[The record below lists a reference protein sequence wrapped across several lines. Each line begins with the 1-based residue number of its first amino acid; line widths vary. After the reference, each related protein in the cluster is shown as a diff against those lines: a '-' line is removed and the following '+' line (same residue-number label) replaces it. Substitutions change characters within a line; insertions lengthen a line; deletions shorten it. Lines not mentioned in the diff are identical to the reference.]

1 MNPAERIC
9 DRGVRPL
16 SGSPSGSPCRQSAGP
31 PWDAGIS
38 FLPLLE
44 PLHPTAIRERT
55 KKSKKRKKEVLLVHL
70 VETVL
75 EAPVVCK
82 VFDCRQNG
90 LLKLVSPR
98 VVFPCTCFFATSMPA
113 CRGSYLALEI
123 VAVGPRTRAAVSRV
137 PASCASCFP
146 MVFLYFRSASVAV
159 GPLPRPP
166 RTAFWPSCASVFP

>member
-1 MNPAERIC
+1 MSGP
-9 DRGVRPL
+9 RPVL
-16 SGSPSGSPCRQSAGP
+16 RPVLRAGRAP
-31 PWDAGIS
+31 DPLGTLES
-38 FLPLLE
+38 LLPLLE

-55 KKSKKRKKEVLLVHL
+55 KKSKKRMKEVLLVHL
-70 VETVL
+70 VDTVL

-98 VVFPCTCFFATSMPA
+98 IVFPCTCFFFSTSMLA
-113 CRGSYLALEI
+113 YRGSYLALEI

-146 MVFLYFRSASVAV
+146 IVFLYFRSASVAV
-159 GPLPRPP
+159 GPLPRPAAS
-166 RTAFWPSCASVFP
+166 RVRASCASVFL